1 MRSGQGATAD
11 GVAVAVD
18 HGSRS
23 GIVKSGESLVVVGG
37 GTMGRDIAAIFHAAG
52 WRVQVVET
60 DASARTTLA
69 KRVRDSARAIGA
81 AKAPGSIEVVADLGA
96 ADWPEV
102 GLVIEAVPERLPVKR
117 EVFAALERLAPAEA
131 PLASNSSSFPISEI
145 GAGLATQSRM
155 LGLHF
160 FMPAHL
166 VPAVEVVRGGRTGEA
181 VAQAVTAIMRS
192 VGRKPVQVARDIPG
206 FLGNRLQHA
215 LMREAIAL
223 VEQGFASPEDVD
235 TVVRYGFGFRYI
247 AAGPLLQKDHSG
259 IDIHCAAAAT
269 MYPHLANTAEPSP
282 LLRQL
287 VERGEVGMKAPS
299 RKGFYRWDEASIARE
314 TARYQRA
321 LAAALRIL
329 RDEDAEV

>member
-1 MRSGQGATAD
+1 MNTEQ
-11 GVAVAVD
+11 
-18 HGSRS
+18 
-23 GIVKSGESLVVVGG
+23 SLVIVGG
-37 GTMGRDIAAIFHAAG
+37 GTMGRDIAAIFLAAG

-60 DASARTTLA
+60 DATVRELLA
-69 KRVRDSARAIGA
+69 QRVRESAAAIDSVPAAGA
-81 AKAPGSIEVVADLGA
+81 IEVVDGLGA
-96 ADWPEV
+96 AEWAGV
-102 GLVIEAVPERLPVKR
+102 GLVIEAVPEKLPVKR
-117 EVFAALERLAPAEA
+117 AVFAALAQLAPPDV
-131 PLASNSSSFPISEI
+131 PLASNSSSFPISDI

-166 VPAVEVVRGGRTGEA
+166 VPAVEVVRSAHTDEA
-181 VAQAVTAIMRS
+181 VARAVTAIMRS

-215 LMREAIAL
+215 LMREAISL

-269 MYPHLANTAEPSP
+269 MYPYLANATEPSP

-287 VERGEVGMKAPS
+287 AERDEVGMKSPR
-299 RKGFYRWDEASIARE
+299 RKGFYRWDDASIARE

-329 RDEDAEV
+329 REEDREI

>member
-1 MRSGQGATAD
+1 MNTEQ
-11 GVAVAVD
+11 
-18 HGSRS
+18 
-23 GIVKSGESLVVVGG
+23 SLVVVGG
-37 GTMGRDIAAIFHAAG
+37 GTMGRDIAAIFLAAG

-60 DASARTTLA
+60 DATVREVLA
-69 KRVRDSARAIGA
+69 QRVRESAAAIDSVPAAGA
-81 AKAPGSIEVVADLGA
+81 IEVVDGLGA
-96 ADWPEV
+96 AEWAGV
-102 GLVIEAVPERLPVKR
+102 GLVIEAVPEKLPVKR
-117 EVFAALERLAPAEA
+117 AVFAALAQLAPPDV
-131 PLASNSSSFPISEI
+131 PLASNSSSFPISDI

-166 VPAVEVVRGGRTGEA
+166 VPAVEVVRSAHTDEA
-181 VAQAVTAIMRS
+181 VARAVTAIMRS

-215 LMREAIAL
+215 LMREAISL

-269 MYPHLANTAEPSP
+269 MYPYLANATEPSP

-287 VERGEVGMKAPS
+287 AERDEVGMKSPR
-299 RKGFYRWDEASIARE
+299 RKGFYRWDDASIARE

-329 RDEDAEV
+329 REEDREI